1 MNPFCAEQTLSSM
14 STTKT
19 ISTTSFR
26 QAGERSQVIDVRTP
40 AEFDAGHL
48 PGAVNIPM
56 ETIESRLADIDFE
69 APTVL
74 VCQSGTRAGVVC
86 GNVGHRFA
94 DVAVLEGGTK
104 AWIADG
110 GEVVRTTRSGLSLM
124 SQSLI
129 GAGLFNLVGIA
140 LAMLIHPAWIGVSVF
155 VSLGLTVAGTT
166 GFCLMAIIL
175 GKMPWNRKPVSGSE
189 MACGRA

>member
-1 MNPFCAEQTLSSM
+1 M

-26 QAGERSQVIDVRTP
+26 QEGERSQVIDVRTP

-56 ETIESRLADIDFE
+56 ETIEARLADIDFE

-110 GEVVRTTRSGLSLM
+110 GEVVRTTKSGLSLM

-140 LAMLIHPAWIGVSVF
+140 LAMLIHPA
-155 VSLGLTVAGTT
+155 
-166 GFCLMAIIL
+166 
-175 GKMPWNRKPVSGSE
+175 
-189 MACGRA
+189 